1 VGALFLYS
9 KFIENNSK
17 MPIAKGTTL
26 IGIKCKDGII
36 LAADMQASS
45 QYYRVETQRVKKI
58 FSLRKNIYLGFAGWI
73 ASGQTLVDA
82 LRVELALKETESKK
96 EITVKSAANLIAGYL
111 FRGIR
116 SFPFFVET
124 LIAGYDNSGLHLYS
138 LDMSGSLIEEDNFVA
153 AGEGAQ
159 IAYGALEALFKENVT
174 FEKGRKI
181 AIDALKAAHTRN
193 TFTGNYFQV
202 VIISREHQSDEV
214 VNISNTG

>member
-1 VGALFLYS
+1 MGALFLYS

-17 MPIAKGTTL
+17 MPIVKGTTL

-58 FSLRKNIYLGFAGWI
+58 FSLRKNVYLGFAGWI

-138 LDMSGSLIEEDNFVA
+138 LDMSGSLIEENNFVA

-174 FEKGRKI
+174 FKKGRKI